1 MEGYYTPEKTRE
13 VLGNITPNALR
24 NYVNR
29 GKLHRM
35 TPPGK
40 RQAYYLITEVEDLKR
55 EMQEFYAG
63 KTIIGKDK
71 TNGRPAH
78 RQGGSPKAT
87 RR

>member
-29 GKLHRM
+29 GKLHRK

-40 RQAYYLITEVEDLKR
+40 RQGYYLISEVEALKR
-55 EMQEFYAG
+55 EMQEFYSG
-63 KTIIGKDK
+63 PVIGKERK
-71 TNGRPAH
+71 N
-78 RQGGSPKAT
+78 GGST
-87 RR
+87 HR